1 MTEREL
7 YKSISTKLKEI
18 RKDKGMSQEQFSNY
32 LNVSFFN
39 YQRIEAPNTMQTM
52 SIALLLSISN
62 KLNIDIKEML

>member
-1 MTEREL
+1 MTEKEL

-18 RKDKGMSQEQFSNY
+18 RKEKVMSQEVFSNF

-62 KLNIDIKEML
+62 KLSIDIKDLM

>member
-18 RKDKGMSQEQFSNY
+18 RKDKGMSQEEFSNF
-32 LNVSFFN
+32 LNVSFFS

-52 SIALLLSISN
+52 SIALLLSIST
-62 KLNIDIKEML
+62 KLDIDIKEML